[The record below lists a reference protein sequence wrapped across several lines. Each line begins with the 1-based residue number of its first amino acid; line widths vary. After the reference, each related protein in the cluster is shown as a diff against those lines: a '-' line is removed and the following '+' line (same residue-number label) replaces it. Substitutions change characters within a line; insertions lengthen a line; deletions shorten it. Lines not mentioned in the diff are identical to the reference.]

1 MALATKP
8 RWDKYDGYVGN
19 YRGPLAADVVLA
31 TQANKVLAVGV
42 NSSGAVTVGA
52 GQTGINGVIII
63 PVGIDMY
70 GNLLDGGTN
79 TEAGDLCD
87 VGKHGE
93 ITNFAPYQPS
103 GSAPTA
109 AAGTNY
115 YGHADGAV
123 LPSTGPG
130 AVYVGHTVEADRLVV
145 DVSSNGPAA
154 VISDSVP
161 VGLAA
166 VGGVTQAVLTWTP
179 VRDAT
184 GYKVSQS
191 VDDGST
197 WTSAGTPTANTL
209 TVTGLSAGDVLFKVV
224 STVATVDSA
233 DSAVVTATVTAS

>member
-52 GQTGINGVIII
+52 GQTGVHGLVII
-63 PVGIDMY
+63 PVGVDMY
-70 GNLLDGGTN
+70 GNLLDGGVN
-79 TEAGDLCD
+79 TQAGDMCD

-93 ITNFAPYQPS
+93 ITNFKPYQPS
-103 GSAPTA
+103 GTAPNP

-115 YGHADGAV
+115 YGHPDGAV

-145 DVSSNGPAA
+145 DVSAGGPSEVVA
-154 VISDSVP
+154 DNVP

-166 VGGVTQAVLTWTP
+166 VGGTGQAVLSWTP
-179 VRDAT
+179 VRNAT
-184 GYKVSQS
+184 GYKVQKST
-191 VDDGST
+191 DGTTFS
-197 WTSAGTPTANTL
+197 SAGTPTDATL
-209 TVTGLSAGDVLFKVV
+209 TVTGLSAGTVYFKVLA
-224 STVATVDSA
+224 TVATVDSA
-233 DSAVVTATVTAS
+233 YSAAVTATVS